1 MYPCWRV
8 EKYGN
13 FLENFL
19 DIPINTEA
27 WPRGLRQRIANPSYS
42 KRYRRFESYRLRHN
56 CKNEETIMLG
66 IFKEMFC
73 FRPFPILMGLAT
85 LFALGAVLST
95 CFTNPRTAPF
105 ALVSIFYILGILY
118 FRAF

>member
-42 KRYRRFESYRLRHN
+42 KRYRRFESCRLRHN
-56 CKNEETIMLG
+56 CKNKEKIMLEV
-66 IFKEMFC
+66 FKEILFWG
-73 FRPFPILMGLAT
+73 PFPTLMGFAT
-85 LFALGAVLST
+85 LFVLGAVLST
-95 CFTNPRTAPF
+95 CFTNPRTSPF
-105 ALVSIFYILGILY
+105 VLVSIFEILTILY
-118 FRAF
+118 LRAF